1 MPGNYTLI
9 CVFEALRQVLWNK
22 SYTCTDYVYIRF
34 FTYSHDNDPTVQ
46 VVFEKKKLKSG
57 LVKMYYDDSAEEW
70 RQYSYRALDNRVR
83 TAIGRHPGTRWFLGL
98 WGSAYMRLM
107 SGLFHASVVQKAL
120 HDALRSN
127 FSDKVNMSYFH
138 GFAIINSIIRDTR
151 PLGRSFNFSDIFR
164 GHTHGTPIL
173 DPSWSLIHTAA
184 IFPFGPAVVPESMVK
199 HILEEA
205 DLVGISTANTTDEP
219 NLLMDNVE
227 NTAPYLFASPPNP
240 IMPPGPNT
248 RGMLDILKE
257 FPHWKNVLNRSRL
270 CFSVTTSINYAHTD
284 VDGIDFVRD
293 VRQNE
298 DVQRYSRRRFVAFN
312 ATTKLPV
319 EKKLMVYHYDNV
331 THTHYWRRLPPGE
344 KLLSFFAYDM
354 AETLKYKVEYCIRVA
369 VHCLTYASS
378 SLFVVSAEGAL
389 CDQLRDYAVDLNPY
403 RKTLEVFLMLSM
415 LTTCLG
421 VAGYC
426 ILSYLIVEYFF
437 ASGGLLHVAE
447 TEMEVCTDDAC
458 GEYEHRTM
466 GFVDWKGSPCENYF
480 KYACS
485 GFQKEAVDLNFAV
498 YRPHNEVVDIEY
510 GILIELLFQ
519 DGSDQWPSKVLE
531 LHNTAR
537 QAYRLCRASE
547 GLHGDLIKEL
557 YSAKSR
563 GVNYV
568 ISKFERL
575 HPIWCFYTP
584 LVGDGNCYLFPP
596 VMFVPVTVYKSDD
609 FLEEFVTAF
618 LEHLKDNGLEDT
630 PEVRSDIDFFV
641 DVEKKMAELS
651 AHPKRRLYKPV
662 ERPTLTGDLNK
673 LLSSDIIGCKG
684 KPYVWANEDHYNGV
698 KDLIDKMENSSLTL
712 YIIMWSI
719 QTFSI
724 AGKENTPLA
733 RLHYRYVELLYN
745 PPPAER
751 RCIDYLEPM
760 LRQYYLDHLR
770 ITHVY
775 QRDDLPRKS
784 QMQAKQA
791 MKRLVQALKGFLEHS
806 ALADADVTKA
816 SSLLDGV
823 KFELFYPGKFTE
835 PGFSDAHYAVAF
847 AAPAS
852 AVGGQRLDAFRSLV
866 GPFVSRSPEL
876 NTGPFSIPVYGLKL
890 LRELF
895 KVIDYRAQWWVGKG
909 SATEAAYQG
918 LEDCVKDLEQ
928 IYQIAKEPVERY
940 ETIAEIA
947 AVHVLYKMYTE
958 EVQINKRTAVDVRLP
973 FLRTVHSTTQFF
985 VALASVRASSA
996 AYFEKKVSVS
1006 TSSLSLLVENTTM
1019 ELLANHMPQYTEHFG
1034 CYPSQRMH
1042 FSRRYTRC
1050 LFWRR

>member
-1 MPGNYTLI
+1 MNEVLCGRREDEENRKVSFVVCCNLILFIIMIILLMLLFMQYSCEYSDTDSLVIIYNALASSDEHHRQRTSYNALDTGYDHTGGDNPNGDDDAADETVDDPSAAAATTNDSGLELYAKLDDSDYKTAHDDIDVDNPLTFRLFRSRDMPGNYTLI

-354 AETLKYKVEYCIRVA
+354 AETLKYKVEQLLNAYPDDRCVVFDDLGEDGLGASFTVEYCIRVA

-547 GLHGDLIKEL
+547 GEWGIRCL
-557 YSAKSR
+557 YSA
-563 GVNYV
+563 
-568 ISKFERL
+568 
-575 HPIWCFYTP
+575 
-584 LVGDGNCYLFPP
+584 
-596 VMFVPVTVYKSDD
+596 
-609 FLEEFVTAF
+609 FLS
-618 LEHLKDNGLEDT
+618 N
-630 PEVRSDIDFFV
+630 
-641 DVEKKMAELS
+641 
-651 AHPKRRLYKPV
+651 
-662 ERPTLTGDLNK
+662 
-673 LLSSDIIGCKG
+673 
-684 KPYVWANEDHYNGV
+684 
-698 KDLIDKMENSSLTL
+698 
-712 YIIMWSI
+712 
-719 QTFSI
+719 
-724 AGKENTPLA
+724 
-733 RLHYRYVELLYN
+733 
-745 PPPAER
+745 
-751 RCIDYLEPM
+751 
-760 LRQYYLDHLR
+760 
-770 ITHVY
+770 
-775 QRDDLPRKS
+775 S
-784 QMQAKQA
+784 QM
-791 MKRLVQALKGFLEHS
+791 
-806 ALADADVTKA
+806 DA
-816 SSLLDGV
+816 
-823 KFELFYPGKFTE
+823 
-835 PGFSDAHYAVAF
+835 
-847 AAPAS
+847 
-852 AVGGQRLDAFRSLV
+852 RFRPIICS
-866 GPFVSRSPEL
+866 
-876 NTGPFSIPVYGLKL
+876 
-890 LRELF
+890 
-895 KVIDYRAQWWVGKG
+895 
-909 SATEAAYQG
+909 
-918 LEDCVKDLEQ
+918 
-928 IYQIAKEPVERY
+928 
-940 ETIAEIA
+940 
-947 AVHVLYKMYTE
+947 
-958 EVQINKRTAVDVRLP
+958 
-973 FLRTVHSTTQFF
+973 
-985 VALASVRASSA
+985 
-996 AYFEKKVSVS
+996 
-1006 TSSLSLLVENTTM
+1006 
-1019 ELLANHMPQYTEHFG
+1019 
-1034 CYPSQRMH
+1034 
-1042 FSRRYTRC
+1042 
-1050 LFWRR
+1050 